1 MKLFKQDP
9 IFFILSVGF
18 IIAIIIITSS
28 MVSANYAP
36 RPQID
41 NCISL
46 SNGKLIVP
54 NEATVTISASCL
66 QEPCYQ
72 IPTGFQCQTFSSI
85 QKSNVTECTIIPP
98 APPENPSGT
107 EPLPPA
113 VPQCDSIQCPMG
125 QTRSATDTAVTCSW
139 SALELDPVKESA
151 YNTQKAAAEST
162 SAVYQESQ
170 LYNNLQD
177 YCVYTTTLPC
187 PSMPPATFNATAS
200 SFSYI
205 TGKPLAE
212 VKKLMNKKIGKKK

>member
-1 MKLFKQDP
+1 MKLL
-9 IFFILSVGF
+9 ILFFSINLY
-18 IIAIIIITSS
+18 
-28 MVSANYAP
+28 ANYAGK
-36 RPQID
+36 PQID

-54 NEATVTISASCL
+54 DAATVTISAMCST
-66 QEPCYQ
+66 EPCYQ

-85 QKSNVTECTIIPP
+85 QKSNVIECTIIPP
-98 APPENPSGT
+98 EPPGDTSPT
-107 EPLPPA
+107 EPLPPV
-113 VPQCDSIQCPMG
+113 VPQCDSIQCQMG
-125 QTRSATDTAVTCSW
+125 QTRTATDIAVTCSW

-162 SAVYQESQ
+162 QAVYQESQ

-177 YCVYTTTLPC
+177 YCLYTSGLAC

-212 VKKLMNKKIGKKK
+212 VKKLMKKKIKK

>member
-1 MKLFKQDP
+1 MKILFLL
-9 IFFILSVGF
+9 FSLSLY
-18 IIAIIIITSS
+18 
-28 MVSANYAP
+28 ANYAP
-36 RPQID
+36 KPQID

-46 SNGKLIVP
+46 SSGKLIVP

-72 IPTGFQCQTFSSI
+72 IPTGFMCQTFSSI
-85 QKSNVTECTIIPP
+85 QKSTVTECTIV
-98 APPENPSGT
+98 PPEPPGDTSPT
-107 EPLPPA
+107 EPLPPV
-113 VPQCDSIQCPMG
+113 VPQCEFITCGPG
-125 QTRSATDTAVTCSW
+125 QTRTSTDTSVTCSW

-177 YCVYTTTLPC
+177 YCLYTSGLAC
-187 PSMPPATFNATAS
+187 PALPPATFNATAS

-212 VKKLMNKKIGKKK
+212 VKKLMRKKIGKK